1 MRTLRFPCDETKKGT
16 HRRRTIRREL
26 GEPEI
31 APIWTEVV
39 RLVLLRLILELNV
52 ILGRKLLRPKEV
64 GEVDSPPG
72 AVWVWQDWRIL
83 NHNRFAFDSVS
94 SDDSTNGREGR

>member
-1 MRTLRFPCDETKKGT
+1 MKEGT
-16 HRRRTIRREL
+16 HRWHSIWREL

-39 RLVLLRLILELNV
+39 RLVLLRQILELNA